1 MSQFIW
7 FCIGGAVGFG
17 IAGLIAS
24 GKLASER
31 DSWNR
36 FISQIMAQWKGS
48 LDELRRA
55 WDREYLER

>member
-1 MSQFIW
+1 MSSFIW
-7 FCIGGAVGFG
+7 FIIGGIVGFF
-17 IAGLIAS
+17 IAGMFAAKRIDEA
-24 GKLASER
+24 R

-55 WDREYLER
+55 WDREHLGR